1 MPLLQRPTNVRQNV
15 AQAIVRARALPTS
28 AFRWT
33 SERLKEDIEVPAAAA
48 NTMRTGL
55 RMVLKSMLLAKQPTA
70 DVLAG
75 PIDGKPSSRNG
86 VHKEC
91 ILRLLLL
98 ALSLSRP
105 LMVNINLSAMVKH
118 PPSPHMP
125 VGVVACVTRL
135 AVASSIGPSQSW
147 EDEAVFMIG
156 TRSSVHLLEL
166 SFKQRAEFLPVSCHG
181 RRHATSLYP
190 LTALS
195 EMQQQPD
202 DRALRRGADLRAI
215 FNTEPGRVRTSRARG
230 TIHSLDPF
238 HTLFPRKHL
247 LNLVTPRSQLPHLV
261 IVPPGPAP
269 PSYPT
274 NIRCRLDVS
283 LLSTSKSGHHLV
295 NKVPCTNELGIGIV
309 NRKVLLFRFCELG
322 VEGWWRQCRLS
333 TGIWSVRVNRFVR
346 FCKDNGRWRA
356 HGITSESNDRGA
368 LNFIPTSERP
378 LILKRIGKP

>member
-1 MPLLQRPTNVRQNV
+1 MPLLQRPTNVWQNV

-33 SERLKEDIEVPAAAA
+33 SERAPLIPISCSYLYLYSCRLKEDIEVPAAAA

-215 FNTEPGRVRTSRARG
+215 FNTEPGRDSFAGPFSHPLSKKTSLEPRY
-230 TIHSLDPF
+230 T
-238 HTLFPRKHL
+238 TLP
-247 LNLVTPRSQLPHLV
+247 TP
-261 IVPPGPAP
+261 P
-269 PSYPT
+269 PSNRPSGT
-274 NIRCRLDVS
+274 CTT
-283 LLSTSKSGHHLV
+283 LLSHEHPVPLGRLTSFHFQVG
-295 NKVPCTNELGIGIV
+295 
-309 NRKVLLFRFCELG
+309 
-322 VEGWWRQCRLS
+322 
-333 TGIWSVRVNRFVR
+333 
-346 FCKDNGRWRA
+346 
-356 HGITSESNDRGA
+356 TSPR
-368 LNFIPTSERP
+368 
-378 LILKRIGKP
+378 